1 MKFIDPGN
9 ILAIHFVTVSRNP
22 VFSIVYL
29 DRQGFE
35 SVSTCAEQINPIEI
49 SLVYEIAHTEQ
60 IYIQIVELYRVIFVD
75 GIPTIPLLRAFF
87 FLHSNK
93 TAVDNGIDRLGTI
106 FATGI
111 FNPCTFSDISIF
123 IVRECVVGKID
134 SSTGYAGNG
143 GSSPVC

>member
-60 IYIQIVELYRVIFVD
+60 VYIQIVELYRVIFVD

-93 TAVDNGIDRLGTI
+93 TAVDNGIDHSALYSPPG
-106 FATGI
+106 
-111 FNPCTFSDISIF
+111 FSTHVLSAIYPF
-123 IVRECVVGKID
+123 
-134 SSTGYAGNG
+134 SS
-143 GSSPVC
+143 